1 MMNMEPLKYDG
12 ISKART
18 LWVDWR
24 YLRDELNKRQ
34 SRCYR
39 FMDSERNLKWQP
51 SNTFM
56 FLVTDED
63 PSEYP
68 EDRDDFKLIDKVPGH
83 EIDRWSIVDRTEH
96 TMSTGR
102 VIIYCYRKTGQS
114 HLIEEPE
121 TNIYDFNEFSDE
133 EEDEEDEADEVD
145 LLPKDKLR
153 SYVYAEN
160 SHYTSFVN
168 SSSML
173 LSRGTNLSVDRAVGA
188 WQNRTKLCL
197 PKETLLAFVVGDPLM
212 RRSMLHNGTDQ
223 ADLAVGK
230 TVEGK
235 SLAVVPVGQVI

>member
-1 MMNMEPLKYDG
+1 MATFKY
-12 ISKART
+12 IY
-18 LWVDWR
+18 V
-24 YLRDELNKRQ
+24 
-34 SRCYR
+34 
-39 FMDSERNLKWQP
+39 
-51 SNTFM
+51 
-56 FLVTDED
+56 LVTDED

-68 EDRDDFKLIDKVPGH
+68 EDRDNFKLIDKVPGH

-96 TMSTGR
+96 IMSTGR

-153 SYVYAEN
+153 SYVQNMYAEN

-168 SSSML
+168 SSRDML
-173 LSRGTNLSVDRAVGA
+173 LSRGTNLSRGQSRGA
-188 WQNRTKLCL
+188 WQNRTNLCL

-212 RRSMLHNGTDQ
+212 RRSTLHNGTDQ

-230 TVEGK
+230 TVEDK
-235 SLAVVPVGQVI
+235 FHYLAVVPVGQVIWDK